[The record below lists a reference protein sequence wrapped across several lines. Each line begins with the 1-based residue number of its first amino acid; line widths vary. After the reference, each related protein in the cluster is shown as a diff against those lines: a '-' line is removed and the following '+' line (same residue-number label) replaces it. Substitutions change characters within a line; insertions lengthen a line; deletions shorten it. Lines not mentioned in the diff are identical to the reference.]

1 VNYILLFF
9 AQLGLIFIKAFQQKN
24 VTGNHLMAAVL
35 TTWVFAAIELAYVGS
50 IIHAILEDGK
60 WSLLYLSMALG
71 ASGGVYLAINLHQ
84 RVMK

>member
-1 VNYILLFF
+1 
-9 AQLGLIFIKAFQQKN
+9 LIFIKAFQQKN
-24 VTGNHLMAAVL
+24 VTTGYHGFERGTQIL

-84 RVMK
+84 RVMKWRAR